1 MPLWKA
7 TPILNKVNPCGSSRT
22 ARAAA
27 AYSSGREFV
36 TGTGEPVR

>member
-1 MPLWKA
+1 MPLWKE
-7 TPILNKVNPCGSSRT
+7 TPILHRVNPCGSSLM

-36 TGTGEPVR
+36 TGTGAPVR